1 MAGRKVMVTGGAGF
15 AGGYVVRALLEQGY
29 DVVVL
34 DIAPFRAE
42 TRFVIGERIAEVAF
56 EQGSIDNFPRVL
68 EVVQKH
74 APWGIAHVGGN
85 MDLGFLD
92 QNPMVALKVNV
103 EGSVNVYEAAR
114 LFGVQSVVMISSIG
128 VIGRCNYEP
137 IDGNHPVIHVDHGP
151 LGAYGAGKVAA
162 EAFAYTY
169 RKSFGLNVRIVRP
182 SAVYGFGMS
191 WFAPNFMKQIVEPA
205 LMGEPVRLDR
215 GANMPRDY
223 IHAADFA
230 ELVLAVMN
238 APDDADCVF
247 YAATGKP
254 LRTGGDVGRI
264 VAEMAPGS
272 VVEIGD
278 ALTDADRAELRFRGM
293 LSIENAKTQLG
304 WTPRFDPLETG
315 VAQYVDRFR
324 AFVAAGGVPTPRP
337 QLSKAPG
344 A

>member
-1 MAGRKVMVTGGAGF
+1 MERRKVIVTGGAGF
-15 AGGYVVRALLEQGY
+15 AGGYVVRALLEADY
-29 DVVVL
+29 EVVVL

-42 TRFVIGERIAEVAF
+42 TRFVIGERIDDVVF

-85 MDLGFLD
+85 MDLGYLD

-114 LFGVQSVVMISSIG
+114 LFGVQSVVVISSIG

-137 IDGNHPVIHVDHGP
+137 IDGNHPVIHADHGP

-169 RKSFGLNVRIVRP
+169 RGSFGLNVRIVRP

-205 LMGEPVRLDR
+205 LNGEPVRLDR

-230 ELVLAVMN
+230 DLVLAVLN
-238 APDDADCVF
+238 APEGADCVF

-254 LRTGGDVGRI
+254 LRTGGEVGRI
-264 VAEMAPGS
+264 VAEKVPGAIL
-272 VVEIGD
+272 EIGD
-278 ALTDADRAELRFRGM
+278 LLTEGDRAELRFRGM
-293 LSIENAKTQLG
+293 LSIENAKAQLG
-304 WTPRFDPLETG
+304 WTPRFDPLEAG
-315 VAQYVDRFR
+315 VDNYIERFR
-324 AFVAAGGVPTPRP
+324 AFTAAGGVPTARP